1 MGVISG
7 LWEPL
12 FVRVVVTVD
21 FDVNKY
27 VFMAKGVTTLQ
38 RVYRSFCRVGDA
50 AAKSQFSEAH
60 QAELFWAAAVTFALH
75 NRPPRTIC
83 LSPK

>member
-1 MGVISG
+1 MISG
-7 LWEPL
+7 LWGPL

-38 RVYRSFCRVGDA
+38 RVYRSFCRVGDT
-50 AAKSQFSEAH
+50 AAKSQFS
-60 QAELFWAAAVTFALH
+60 
-75 NRPPRTIC
+75 
-83 LSPK
+83 